1 MFTKSDFLAK
11 ALCFIML
18 LLVSSSIFAQKQ
30 VTGKITD
37 ANNQPVIGATV
48 IVKGSNMATQT
59 NNDGSFSISV
69 PNDNAVLVV
78 SSIGFDTQEISVAGQ
93 SNLTIGMRAATSSL
107 NEVVV
112 TGYTTQRKKDIIGG
126 CVGSKYQRFTKYPSC
141 KPRSTIAG

>member
-78 SSIGFDTQEISVAGQ
+78 SSIGFDTQEISV
-93 SNLTIGMRAATSSL
+93 S
-107 NEVVV
+107 
-112 TGYTTQRKKDIIGG
+112 
-126 CVGSKYQRFTKYPSC
+126 
-141 KPRSTIAG
+141 